1 MEPPTTQDIVQALK
15 ALGLTIG
22 QTEPSYEDAA
32 AIAAGARQAHI
43 QALSAKLAA
52 TAPPPETPQ
61 RAGYL
66 SCLSAVYCALVTASV
81 EAEAVWAARKQLED
95 A

>member
-1 MEPPTTQDIVQALK
+1 MDPQTKDIVQALNS
-15 ALGLTIG
+15 LGLSIG
-22 QTEPSYEDAA
+22 QTTPSYESAT

-43 QALSAKLAA
+43 QALAAKIAA
-52 TAPPPETPQ
+52 AAPLPDTPQ

-81 EAEAVWAARKQLED
+81 EAEAVWAARKTLED